1 MARYLRISW
10 LSALIITAFVYGTA
24 VIGSL
29 FTTVGMFGWYQ
40 NIAKPP
46 WTPSGSVIGIVWTIL
61 FTLTAMAG
69 ILAWNMRP
77 RSGDNIMAME
87 ILGINLLLNMLW
99 TYIFF
104 MQHSINGALLEMV
117 LLWLSILAAIVVFRR
132 LNRVAGLLLLPYILW
147 VSFAFYLNWAIAMLN
162 RAL

>member
-10 LSALIITAFVYGTA
+10 LSALIIAAFVYGTA
-24 VIGSL
+24 AIGSL
-29 FTTVGMFGWYQ
+29 FTAVGMPGWYQ
-40 NIAKPP
+40 NIAKPA
-46 WTPSGSVIGIVWTIL
+46 WTPLGSVIGTVWTIL

-77 RSGDNIMAME
+77 RGGDNVVAME

-104 MQHSINGALLEMV
+104 MQHSITGALLEMI
-117 LLWLSILAAIVVFRR
+117 LLWLSTLAAVVIFWR

-162 RAL
+162 RVL